1 MKRLLLITPLFLV
14 ACASQDLSWIDQEG
28 EAEVVLPAS
37 ERALVLPAGER
48 TPANDLKVPQPP
60 AVSLIESDI
69 NLEPGEVIDGNGVPV
84 LNLDMSSLD
93 ALALLQAELQDYAVS
108 VVEVNDSGSAMVIQN
123 PDYLL
128 EGDPSWFNRF
138 SQRLRLTFSDIGG
151 QSRVSVWTLD
161 NAQPDEAV
169 RQQVFAMLSD
179 ILIK

>member
-1 MKRLLLITPLFLV
+1 MKKLLLIVPLFLS

-28 EAEVVLPAS
+28 KAEAVLPAS

-48 TPANDLKVPQPP
+48 TAANDLSVPQPP

-84 LNLDMSSLD
+84 LNLDMASLE
-93 ALALLQAELQDYAVS
+93 AIALLQTELQGYAVS
-108 VVEVNDSGSAMVIQN
+108 VVELNDSGSAMVIQSA
-123 PDYLL
+123 DYLL
-128 EGDPSWFNRF
+128 EGNPSWFNRF

-169 RQQVFAMLSD
+169 RQQVFTMLRE
-179 ILIK
+179 ILI